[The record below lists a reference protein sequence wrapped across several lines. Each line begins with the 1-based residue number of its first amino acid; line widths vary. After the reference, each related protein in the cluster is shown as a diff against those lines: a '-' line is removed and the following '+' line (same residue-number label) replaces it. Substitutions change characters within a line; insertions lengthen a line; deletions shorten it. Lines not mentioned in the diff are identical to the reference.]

1 MLVLM
6 INIHGRVWQWVR
18 KMLCKWFIL
27 QVFNSGHHEKSLW
40 KVKPTDLRLILSER
54 ERYVARIMVK
64 SVNIKAVFEL
74 LVTYRHSKGQ
84 PS

>member
-1 MLVLM
+1 MSKKNVVQV
-6 INIHGRVWQWVR
+6 IHSSRY
-18 KMLCKWFIL
+18 
-27 QVFNSGHHEKSLW
+27 FNGGHHEKSLW

-54 ERYVARIMVK
+54 ERYVVRIIIK
-64 SVNIKAVFEL
+64 SINIKAVFEL

>member
-1 MLVLM
+1 MTMSKKNV
-6 INIHGRVWQWVR
+6 V
-18 KMLCKWFIL
+18 
-27 QVFNSGHHEKSLW
+27 QVIPSSRFNSGHHEKSLW

-54 ERYVARIMVK
+54 ERYVVRIIIK

>member
-1 MLVLM
+1 MQV
-6 INIHGRVWQWVR
+6 IHSSR
-18 KMLCKWFIL
+18 
-27 QVFNSGHHEKSLW
+27 FNGGHHEKSLW

-54 ERYVARIMVK
+54 ERYVVRIIIK
-64 SVNIKAVFEL
+64 SINIKVVFEL

>member
-1 MLVLM
+1 MSKKNVVQV
-6 INIHGRVWQWVR
+6 IHSSR
-18 KMLCKWFIL
+18 
-27 QVFNSGHHEKSLW
+27 FNSGHHEKSLW